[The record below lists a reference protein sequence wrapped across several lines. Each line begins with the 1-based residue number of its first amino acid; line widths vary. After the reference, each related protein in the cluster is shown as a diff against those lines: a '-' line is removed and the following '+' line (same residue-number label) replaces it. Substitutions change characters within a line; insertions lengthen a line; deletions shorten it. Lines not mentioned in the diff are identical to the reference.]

1 MWLCATIPV
10 DDRKL
15 TLLGMLLL
23 AVTVLLYYAYS
34 QYTYVAYVTGVA
46 MLIVLGVVFY
56 RVNSKY
62 FRSGKK

>member
-1 MWLCATIPV
+1 M

-23 AVTVLLYYAYS
+23 AVTVLLYYVYD
-34 QYTYVAYVTGVA
+34 QYTYVAYITGVA
-46 MLIVLGVVFY
+46 MLIVLGIVFY
-56 RVNSKY
+56 RVNKKY